1 MNTISKKI
9 AAVLIGG
16 GVIASSAFAAI
27 TPQQATWVGGAS
39 GEFTIAA
46 NWDPATVPNNRTSTK
61 AYIVTFTNSTTVTLS
76 TSSDYWYSGGIVV
89 KDGANVVCTGTGTY
103 RFYPTTADIGGDG
116 DGGTNLVI
124 DVESG
129 SSLTFDGVVMRGLE
143 TVTLVKT
150 GGGTFTTTRGIGN
163 SYGYRN
169 VDVRE
174 GVLDSSTT
182 TVAYNLVP
190 KLTIRD
196 GAVFKTSVAGG
207 IAKAENPSVTIEAG
221 GIYDAGGKALTLA
234 HLSGAGA
241 VSNLTTLTVSGV
253 GEMAASDVFSGRIYG
268 NLSIVP
274 TAGTPAGSSFF
285 VGASD
290 TLAKSDLAI
299 DTSAC
304 PTYELKFAAG
314 IGKFLCKSFPAGVTF
329 YDTDG
334 KEVLLANAFWYVD
347 PARATSGD
355 GTSVDTAFATL
366 SDAMTNPLLESSD
379 VVYALPGRYERGT
392 MTASAGNV
400 ETNRVI
406 VPAGVRLF
414 STKGAES
421 TLIIGA
427 PSSNPVAA
435 GCGAGAVRCVVLGA
449 GSVLRGFTVT
459 NGFTYCVSATS
470 GAYYGG
476 GITGSGTD
484 SIVEDCVVTGCSAV
498 RGGGVNEVLCRRCTF
513 LKNDTSYIGTA
524 ARRSEFY
531 NCLFSGHTTGS
542 YVTLYSSAV
551 NCSFLSDNVNV
562 VATWTDNKDDS
573 TIYFKNCLFLCKA
586 GRDVANYQ
594 SCAFA
599 IVDGQVSDGNIGES
613 SFRRSRSELLVK
625 AGGMPKRLS
634 PLIDAGS
641 DDLYPKVAG
650 GELDC
655 LSACRIYGDHIDI
668 GAYEWRQMAD
678 GFIVIVR

>member
-1 MNTISKKI
+1 MNTIIKKL
-9 AAVLIGG
+9 AALLMWAMAVS
-16 GVIASSAFAAI
+16 VFAAT
-27 TPQQATWVGGAS
+27 TPRQATWVGGMS
-39 GEFTIAA
+39 GEFTIPT
-46 NWDPATVPNNRTSTK
+46 NWDPATVPNNKTGSM

-89 KDGANVVCTGTGTY
+89 KGGANVVCTGTGTY

-124 DVESG
+124 DVETG

-163 SYGYRN
+163 AHRYRN

-182 TVAYNLVP
+182 TVAYNLLP
-190 KLTIRD
+190 KLTIRN
-196 GAVFKTSVAGG
+196 GAVFKTAVPGG
-207 IAKAENPSVTIEAG
+207 IAEADNPSVEIEAG
-221 GIYDAGGKALTLA
+221 GIYDAGGKTLTLA
-234 HLSGAGA
+234 HLSGAGV

-253 GEMAASDVFSGRIYG
+253 GETAASDVFSGRIYG
-268 NLSIVP
+268 NISIAP
-274 TAGTPAGSSFF
+274 TAGTPAGSSFI

-290 TLAKSDLAI
+290 TLAKSGLAM

-314 IGKFLCKSFPAGVTF
+314 IGSFFCKSFPAGVTF

-334 KEVLLANAFWYVD
+334 KEVLLVNAFWYVN
-347 PARATSGD
+347 PSRKTSGD

-366 SDAMTNPLLESSD
+366 SDAMANPLLESSD
-379 VVYALPGRYERGT
+379 IVYALPGRYERGT
-392 MTASAGNV
+392 MTASAGNAQA
-400 ETNRVI
+400 NRVI

-427 PSSNPVAA
+427 PSSSPVAA

-470 GAYYGG
+470 GEYYGG

-484 SIVEDCVVTGCSAV
+484 SIVEDCVITGCAAV

-513 LKNDTSYIGTA
+513 LNNDTSYIGAA
-524 ARRSEFY
+524 ARNSELY

-562 VATWTDNKDDS
+562 VATWTNNKDDS

-678 GFIVIVR
+678 GFTVIVR